1 VQKVSVQSILVI
13 ILYVLN
19 NKKYKS
25 IKFKVKSFKKKLVK
39 KYYSF
44 CRGCRNLQAIWLVVV
59 VAFSF
64 ASLNIVDFYYLGI
77 RSHVAD

>member
-25 IKFKVKSFKKKLVK
+25 IKFKVKSFKKSWLKSIIVFVEDAEIFKL
-39 KYYSF
+39 Y
-44 CRGCRNLQAIWLVVV
+44 GLLLLLLLV
-59 VAFSF
+59 
-64 ASLNIVDFYYLGI
+64 SLL
-77 RSHVAD
+77 STL